1 MKNFSSSVGPGT
13 ESLNC
18 CCTVPPALPSAAP
31 SFVPLSSRRMTSAMW
46 RGAARCLWS
55 SGATSSS
62 WSGGGALTAST
73 TTTTTLATYRRQGG
87 GVGAA
92 LHHRKNI
99 ITNINN
105 NNTEAAHGGVL
116 RSSLLQRYHHVLGSG
131 VPRENLA
138 AAAAVAAP
146 TINRC
151 SAASRVP
158 QVIKSTSS
166 LVGTTHPGIRGGNTE
181 TNSAERCHDHV
192 NQHGWR
198 RAHCAAAAAATTP
211 DAAEVAASLAASPPG
226 VVASLRTAA
235 AASSDGGGGSGGG
248 VAVGG
253 SHDARDH
260 HLASLFTTC
269 DSRRPLDQLR
279 LQRGGRVGLHRRRD
293 HDRNQYYSTKNR
305 YYSSSGGDKLGKSEG
320 GVVDAITSLKRELRA
335 LHKKMGKELDAGIE
349 EEYSVENLAGPR
361 EARMHEVINDIL
373 GVRTLRQFYDVC
385 VKLSTAPD
393 SNAAIWLVWNREMA
407 NGLPFKVGEGSGE
420 GFLGGLRGKSLTP
433 YPEIWELF
441 LSSLLSHQE
450 KGMKP
455 KTPDRK
461 VAPSQDITRDDTR
474 AKFSHAAA
482 PRLHARTLW
491 PTRSLAPLH
500 RVLQVRRGPRWR
512 VMGSVRRATAQLDS
526 A

>member
-13 ESLNC
+13 ESLYC
-18 CCTVPPALPSAAP
+18 CCTVPPALPTAAP
-31 SFVPLSSRRMTSAMW
+31 RFVPLSSRRMTSVMR
-46 RGAARCLWS
+46 RGAARRLWS

-99 ITNINN
+99 ITTNINN

-131 VPRENLA
+131 VPRENL
-138 AAAAVAAP
+138 AAAVAAP

-198 RAHCAAAAAATTP
+198 RTHCAAAAAATTP

-260 HLASLFTTC
+260 HLVSLFTTC

-305 YYSSSGGDKLGKSEG
+305 YYSSSGGDKLGKSGG
-320 GVVDAITSLKRELRA
+320 GVVDSITSVKRRLRA
-335 LHKKMGKELDAGIE
+335 LHKKMGKELDAGNE
-349 EEYSVENLAGPR
+349 EEYSVEKLAGPR
-361 EARMHEVINDIL
+361 ETRMHEVINDIL
-373 GVRTLRQFYDVC
+373 GVRTWRQFYDVC

-393 SNAAIWLVWNREMA
+393 SNAAISLVLNREMA

-420 GFLGGLRGKSLTP
+420 VRGQELDPPIRRFGNYFFLP
-433 YPEIWELF
+433 CF
-441 LSSLLSHQE
+441 
-450 KGMKP
+450 
-455 KTPDRK
+455 
-461 VAPSQDITRDDTR
+461 
-474 AKFSHAAA
+474 
-482 PRLHARTLW
+482 
-491 PTRSLAPLH
+491 PTKKKE
-500 RVLQVRRGPRWR
+500 
-512 VMGSVRRATAQLDS
+512 
-526 A
+526 